1 MKSGG
6 YISVNTGNA
15 PDANAILVPHDDSE
29 KAMNAAACIG
39 CGACVAA
46 CKNASA
52 MLFVSA
58 KVSHLA
64 LLPQG
69 KPERRERVISMIAQM
84 DKEGFGSC
92 TVTEECEAACP
103 AGISVSNIARLNRE
117 YMKAMLGGGG

>member
-1 MKSGG
+1 MPKTES
-6 YISVNTGNA
+6 
-15 PDANAILVPHDDSE
+15 DL
-29 KAMNAAACIG
+29 AMDAAACIG

-52 MLFVSA
+52 MLFVGA

-69 KPERRERVISMIAQM
+69 VPERRERVVSMIAQM
-84 DKEGFGSC
+84 DREGFGGC

-103 AGISVSNIARLNRE
+103 AAIWVSNIARLNRE
-117 YMKAMLGGGG
+117 YLKASLGGGK